1 MQTFVWC
8 IRDWDKHYETAETRK
23 LKRQTWVAVPNKH
36 DGRGFRRLMGMP
48 NGVELFGAWNLIL
61 QVASKMPVRG
71 ILADED
77 GPLSAEDIADKVG
90 APNELIAEAL
100 EAVSS
105 ERINWIFR
113 KPLEF
118 QEKAGDSQER
128 IEGNGRVGSGL
139 VGNGISSIAAAV
151 ATTTG
156 EEIEQVRK
164 WLLDY
169 TAAFQL
175 RMGKPDDLICRRV
188 IAACNGRPL
197 SDLQDLLIAKCEAGQ
212 RPRKSWAWFETVAEA
227 NFGTSR

>member
-1 MQTFVWC
+1 MQTFTWC
-8 IRDWDKHYETAETRK
+8 IRDWEKHYETAETRK

-36 DGRGFRRLMGMP
+36 DGRGFRRLISMP

-71 ILADED
+71 VLADED
-77 GPLSAEDIADKVG
+77 GPLSADDIADKVG
-90 APNELIAEAL
+90 APSDLIAETLAI
-100 EAVSS
+100 VSS
-105 ERINWIFR
+105 ERINWICR

-118 QEKAGDSQER
+118 QEEAGDSQER
-128 IEGNGRVGSGL
+128 IEGNGRVGSGR
-139 VGNGISSIAAAV
+139 VGNGISPIAA
-151 ATTTG
+151 TT
-156 EEIEQVRK
+156 EDVEQVRT

-169 TAAFQL
+169 VAAFRL
-175 RMGKPDDLICRRV
+175 RMGEPDELICRRV